1 MEKDDEIRNFKGV
14 YIDIET
20 IEFALETNTKC
31 LDYHLKLIKQNRII
45 LQKIKEQIF
54 ITKEE
59 ENDQMFIMIK
69 LSPSNTYQPIDAFML
84 LGKDR

>member
-14 YIDIET
+14 YIDSET

-31 LDYHLKLIKQNRII
+31 LDYYLKLIKQNRII

-59 ENDQMFIMIK
+59 END
-69 LSPSNTYQPIDAFML
+69 
-84 LGKDR
+84 